1 MASPVA
7 EWFPVNPTQWLLE
20 VNRRVTN
27 PEHRGDVLWV
37 ALTCLADGA
46 LPDDDGEIAYAC
58 SLTVERVRE
67 LRPSLLSLQK
77 DHTGQVLPLL
87 VEKAFEERRLFSK
100 RKSDAARAKWEKA
113 RNGNGLIDVT
123 VLEDMQNDATHSNAM
138 QSNASHDNAMQHR
151 ANTNKQTNKQTI
163 TTSSEST
170 AHANGSLPDDSAET
184 PDWGPCEIALA
195 QAKRWLAPGEKEVA
209 WVRLEMGKLRALVA
223 EFGDEYAVTPERLAR
238 LPDYFAF
245 FGRASW
251 RVNWVATNWADFVRW
266 LGGADTLQRIA
277 EANGKPAKPKR
288 PDAGTSQ
295 PPPELVNAYLTNEV
309 ELDALRGKAETR
321 LDAMPDHERNQ
332 LLESVWQ
339 EVKAKLKAAKDWSDE
354 TREETV
360 RAGAITRILET
371 MGENNA

>member
-20 VNRRVTN
+20 INRRVTN
-27 PEHRGDVLWV
+27 PEHRGDVLLI
-37 ALTCLADGA
+37 ALTCLAEGA

-58 SLTVERVRE
+58 SLTVERVGE
-67 LRPSLLSLQK
+67 LRPALRSLQK
-77 DHTGQVLPLL
+77 NHSGQVLPLL
-87 VEKAFEERRLFSK
+87 VENALEERRQFQAQ
-100 RKSDAARAKWEKA
+100 KSAAARARWDKA
-113 RNGNGLIDVT
+113 RNGGLVDV
-123 VLEDMQNDATHSNAM
+123 VALEAM
-138 QSNASHDNAMQHR
+138 QSNAPHSNALQSNAPHDDAMQHR
-151 ANTNKQTNKQTI
+151 AKQTNRQTC

-170 AHANGSLPDDSAET
+170 ARANDSLPDDAAET

-209 WVRLEMGKLRALVA
+209 WVRLEMEKLRALVA

-238 LPDYFAF
+238 LPDYFTYL
-245 FGRASW
+245 GRASW

-266 LGGADTLQRIA
+266 LGGADSLQRIA
-277 EANGKPAKPKR
+277 AANGKPTKPKR

-295 PPPELVNAYLTNEV
+295 PPPVLVNAYLANEV
-309 ELDALRGKAETR
+309 ELDALRADAEKR
-321 LDAMPDHERNQ
+321 LEAMPDYQRNQ
-332 LLESVWQ
+332 LLESVWR
-339 EVKAKLKAAKDWSDE
+339 EVKAKLKAAKDWPDDI
-354 TREETV
+354 REETV